1 MLGYRFSHQLKT
13 QALELTDKRFWIFE
27 AFAILSTV
35 LTLGLMELFYKFRL
49 DSDVI
54 PTCII
59 MLTTYLIGHA
69 VAWKSNKSCAWLK
82 LGLTTYLFSAVVLA
96 VIFAIISVIDWLAAT
111 EVSDDIS
118 ADVHVGFS
126 ALDLTLVIILIW
138 SIVSFIPA
146 MVTAF
151 VASLC
156 FRAKTTVATGI
167 ELRSISLES
176 IGVNGI
182 AYTKSE
188 ALRIAEE
195 YYNSNIPILG
205 GHVYLF
211 NNGNIKPTYD
221 NWYCN
226 RNNSETSYEYVVRSY
241 QVACDYIK
249 KYPDNANIFF
259 SIVKGHIDE

>member
-1 MLGYRFSHQLKT
+1 M
-13 QALELTDKRFWIFE
+13 
-27 AFAILSTV
+27 LSTA
-35 LTLGLMELFYKFRL
+35 LTVGLMELFYKFRL
-49 DSDVI
+49 DSDVLPI
-54 PTCII
+54 CII

-69 VAWKSNKSCAWLK
+69 VAWKSNRSCAGLK
-82 LGLTTYLFSAVVLA
+82 LGLTTYLFSAVALA
-96 VIFAIISVIDWLAAT
+96 VIFAIISVIDWLAAI
-111 EVSDDIS
+111 EVSDDVS
-118 ADVHVGFS
+118 ADEYVGFS

-138 SIVSFIPA
+138 SIVSFIPT
-146 MVTAF
+146 MITTFIV
-151 VASLC
+151 SLC
-156 FRAKTTVATGI
+156 FKAKTTVATGMK
-167 ELRSISLES
+167 LRSISLES
-176 IGVNGI
+176 IGVDGI
-182 AYTKSE
+182 AYIKSE

-205 GHVYLF
+205 GDVYFF

-226 RNNSETSYEYVVRSY
+226 RNNSETSYEYVARSY

>member
-1 MLGYRFSHQLKT
+1 MK
-13 QALELTDKRFWIFE
+13 LTDRRFWIFE
-27 AFAILSTV
+27 AFAILATALTV
-35 LTLGLMELFYKFRL
+35 GQMELFYKLRL
-49 DSDVI
+49 DSDVL

-59 MLTTYLIGHA
+59 MLITYLIGHA

-82 LGLTTYLFSAVVLA
+82 LGLTTYLFSAVALA
-96 VIFAIISVIDWLAAT
+96 FIFAIISVIDWLAAT
-111 EVSDDIS
+111 EVSDDVS

-138 SIVSFIPA
+138 SIVSFIPTI
-146 MVTAF
+146 VTTF

-156 FRAKTTVATGI
+156 FRAKTTVATGMK
-167 ELRSISLES
+167 LRSISLES
-176 IGVNGI
+176 IGVDGI

-205 GHVYLF
+205 GDVYLF
-211 NNGNIKPTYD
+211 NNGNIKPTFD

-226 RNNSETSYEYVVRSY
+226 RNNSETSYEYVARSY

>member
-82 LGLTTYLFSAVVLA
+82 LVLTTYLFSAIALA

-111 EVSDDIS
+111 EVSDDVS
-118 ADVHVGFS
+118 SDGTVGFS
-126 ALDLTLVIILIW
+126 AFDLTLVIILIW
-138 SIVSFIPA
+138 SIVSFLPTMITTFI
-146 MVTAF
+146 V
-151 VASLC
+151 SLC
-156 FRAKTTVATGI
+156 FREKQ
-167 ELRSISLES
+167 R
-176 IGVNGI
+176 
-182 AYTKSE
+182 
-188 ALRIAEE
+188 
-195 YYNSNIPILG
+195 
-205 GHVYLF
+205 
-211 NNGNIKPTYD
+211 
-221 NWYCN
+221 
-226 RNNSETSYEYVVRSY
+226 
-241 QVACDYIK
+241 
-249 KYPDNANIFF
+249 
-259 SIVKGHIDE
+259 